1 MDASTAA
8 ASGPNARSGV
18 GFNLALIALG
28 AAILGLL
35 AAYGI
40 DALRQGGQAAKAG
53 TVTRT
58 LGGQRLEIPAA
69 WLRSEAGAGTGFA
82 KQVELVLRLP
92 LGPGGAL
99 SDIAVTL
106 MPRSRA
112 RPSAALLD
120 GVYLH
125 QFMPEQLSG
134 PPGLVGKPLVARDGM
149 AGETVWY
156 DALSPRPFV
165 AKCAAPVVADA
176 PGRCLRTVHLGPGLA
191 AVYSFGADVLAEWRR
206 FDAVLAPPLETIG
219 AL

>member
-1 MDASTAA
+1 MDASAA
-8 ASGPNARSGV
+8 AAPSRNERSGV

-28 AAILGLL
+28 AAILGLA

-40 DALRQGGQAAKAG
+40 DALRQGDQAAKAG
-53 TVTRT
+53 LVTRS
-58 LGGQRLEIPAA
+58 LGGSPLEIPAA
-69 WLRSEAGAGTGFA
+69 WLRGETAAGAGFA
-82 KQVELVLRLP
+82 KQVDLALLVP

-99 SDIAVTL
+99 REVAVTL

-125 QFMPEQLSG
+125 QFMPEQVSG
-134 PPGLVGKPLVARDGM
+134 PPGLVGKPLAARDGF

-156 DALSPRPFV
+156 DALSPNPFV
-165 AKCAAPVVADA
+165 AKCSAPLLAGQ
-176 PGRCLRTVHLGPGLA
+176 PGRCLRTVHVGPGLA
-191 AVYSFGADVLAEWRR
+191 AVYSFGDDVLGEWRR
-206 FDAVLAPPLETIG
+206 FDAVLAPPLRRIG